1 MAKLINLQLRSKLH
15 CTKRTF
21 SYYGANNT
29 LLEAAAGLGQSNHCA
44 AAWPGAAWGNPG
56 VQAGTPP
63 ALWNTYTGSNTQLA
77 QTSFISVQFL
87 NH

>member
-44 AAWPGAAWGNPG
+44 AAWPGGSLGEPRG
-56 VQAGTPP
+56 AGRD
-63 ALWNTYTGSNTQLA
+63 
-77 QTSFISVQFL
+77 TSSPLEHLHWV
-87 NH
+87 